1 MFQIITMKLNEGFPN
16 ISVFQPL
23 LGADGPHTKFD
34 SNVETIDA
42 TDNKEGMKMFI
53 IHITEVSG
61 RVGQVSQ
68 QV

>member
-16 ISVFQPL
+16 IAVFQPL

-53 IHITEVSG
+53 IHITEASG